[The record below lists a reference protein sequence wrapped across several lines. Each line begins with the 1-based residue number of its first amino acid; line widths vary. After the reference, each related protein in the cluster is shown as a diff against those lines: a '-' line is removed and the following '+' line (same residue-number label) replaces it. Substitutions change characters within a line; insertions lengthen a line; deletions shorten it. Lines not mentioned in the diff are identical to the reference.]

1 MSSNEDAR
9 RCFVAKL
16 QEAMSEL
23 GMTAL
28 DLAKLLKTTPATVY
42 NIYNLGA
49 TPKSPHFHK
58 LCEEFGFDPDEFG
71 FEKPKRVKK
80 KPLEEHPEPVK
91 EPSPRQMTPEAYG
104 AIFANARKAQKLTL
118 EVVAEYAGCFWLT
131 VDRIERGHAI
141 PHTRTVTKLCRVL
154 GLSEAEMQKKRAAAL
169 AGATAQRRVRP
180 DAGLTPDYSTR
191 RKNNDF

>member
-42 NIYNLGA
+42 NIYNFGA
-49 TPKSPHFHK
+49 TPKSPYFRR

-71 FEKPKRVKK
+71 FEKKKRARKK
-80 KPLEEHPEPVK
+80 LLGEHPEPVK
-91 EPSPRQMTPEAYG
+91 ERAARQMTPEAYG

-118 EVVAEYAGCFWLT
+118 KVVADYAGCSWGTL
-131 VDRIERGHAI
+131 DRIERGHAI
-141 PHTRTVTKLCRVL
+141 PQPRTVTELCRVL

-169 AGATAQRRVRP
+169 AGAAAQRRVRP
-180 DAGLTPDYSTR
+180 DAGLTPDYSTEGET
-191 RKNNDF
+191 ND

>member
-80 KPLEEHPEPVK
+80 KPLEEHSEPVK
-91 EPSPRQMTPEAYG
+91 EQAPKSITPETFG
-104 AIFANARKAQKLTL
+104 AIFRNARTAQKLTL
-118 EVVAEYAGCFWLT
+118 EVVAEYAGYSWLT

-180 DAGLTPDYSTR
+180 DAGLAPDYTTEVQQ
-191 RKNNDF
+191 

>member
-9 RCFVAKL
+9 RCFAAKL
-16 QEAMSEL
+16 QVAMSEL

-42 NIYNLGA
+42 NMCDIGV
-49 TPKSPHFHK
+49 TPKSPYFRR

-71 FEKPKRVKK
+71 FEKKKRARK

-91 EPSPRQMTPEAYG
+91 EPSPRQMTPETYG
-104 AIFANARKAQKLTL
+104 AIFANARRAQKLTL

-131 VDRIERGHAI
+131 VERIEKGYAI
-141 PHTRTVTKLCRVL
+141 PQARTVTRLCRVL

-169 AGATAQRRVRP
+169 AGAAAQR
-180 DAGLTPDYSTR
+180 
-191 RKNNDF
+191 

>member
-9 RCFVAKL
+9 RCFAAKL
-16 QEAMSEL
+16 QEAMAEL
-23 GMTAL
+23 KMTAL

-42 NIYNLGA
+42 NIYNLGV
-49 TPKSPHFHK
+49 TPKSPYFRR

-80 KPLEEHPEPVK
+80 KPLEERPELEKKQPK
-91 EPSPRQMTPEAYG
+91 QMTPETYG

-118 EVVAEYAGCFWLT
+118 EVVAEYAGCFWQT

-141 PHTRTVTKLCRVL
+141 PQPRTVTKLCRVL

-169 AGATAQRRVRP
+169 AGAAAQRRVRP
-180 DAGLTPDYSTR
+180 DAGSR
-191 RKNNDF
+191 S

>member
-9 RCFVAKL
+9 RRVAAEL
-16 QEAMSEL
+16 QEAMAEL

-28 DLAKLLKTTPATVY
+28 DLAKLLKVELNYAYQVC
-42 NIYNLGA
+42 NIGIS
-49 TPKSPHFHK
+49 PKSRYFRQ

-71 FEKPKRVKK
+71 FEKKKRARKK
-80 KPLEEHPEPVK
+80 LQEERPEPVK
-91 EPSPRQMTPEAYG
+91 EQAPRQMTPEAYG

-118 EVVAEYAGCFWLT
+118 KVVAEYAGCTWGT

-141 PHTRTVTKLCRVL
+141 PQPRTVTELCRVL

-169 AGATAQRRVRP
+169 AGAAAQRRVRP
-180 DAGLTPDYSTR
+180 DAGSR
-191 RKNNDF
+191 S

>member
-1 MSSNEDAR
+1 MSNEDAR
-9 RCFVAKL
+9 RCFAAKL
-16 QEAMSEL
+16 QEAMAEL

-42 NIYNLGA
+42 NIYNLGV
-49 TPKSPHFHK
+49 TPKSPYFRR

-71 FEKPKRVKK
+71 FEKKKRARKK
-80 KPLEEHPEPVK
+80 LQEERPEPVK
-91 EPSPRQMTPEAYG
+91 EQAPRQMTPEAYG

-118 EVVAEYAGCFWLT
+118 EVVAEYAGCSWLT

-180 DAGLTPDYSTR
+180 DAGSHS
-191 RKNNDF
+191 